1 MNRSAALQLT
11 LAMAIFG
18 SVGFFSQHAGLP
30 AVELVFVR
38 CVCALLFLAG
48 AWFATGTFRRER
60 WTRKETLLILACGA
74 TNLLNWVFL
83 FRSFQLV
90 SVTIAISLYHLAPIV
105 VLLAGSFLF
114 RDKLSA
120 RAIFAIAGCFAGT
133 ILILGT
139 DGFRT
144 AGADGKGMLYGV
156 LAALFYAAT
165 MLLGKSVRRTS
176 VYATT
181 MLQMGVGLLLLLPF
195 VHYGAYGG
203 LNARE
208 WTYAVVTG
216 VLHTGFVYLL
226 FFRSIRHL
234 PSAAVSLLVFV
245 DPAIAILLD
254 IGVTGFRPNVPQ
266 TTGIVLLFGCLFAAL
281 FAPLSRGNKRA

>member
-18 SVGFFSQHAGLP
+18 SVGFFSQRAGLP

-38 CVCALLFLAG
+38 CVSALLFLAA
-48 AWFATGTFRRER
+48 AWLATGTHRRER
-60 WTRKETLLILACGA
+60 WTRRETLLILACGA

-83 FRSFQLV
+83 FRSFQLI
-90 SVTIAISLYHLAPIV
+90 SVTVAISLYHLAPIV
-105 VLLAGSFLF
+105 ALIAGSFLF

-120 RAIFAIAGCFAGT
+120 LAIFAIAGCFAGT
-133 ILILGT
+133 ILIMGT
-139 DGFRT
+139 EGFRT
-144 AGADGKGMLYGV
+144 ADADGKGMLYGV

-165 MLLGKSVRRTS
+165 MLLGRSVKMTS

-195 VHYGAYGG
+195 VHYEAYAG
-203 LNARE
+203 LHARE

-234 PSAAVSLLVFV
+234 PSAVVSLLVFV

-254 IGVTGFRPNVPQ
+254 IGMTGFRPDAPQ

-281 FAPLSRGNKRA
+281 FAPTRGKKRA